1 MKGPSTLDKTGFH
14 YGWAVLAAGTV
25 AVFSAIGLARYGY
38 TMVLPAMQAD
48 LGMNNAQAGLLATFN
63 MAGYLIFV
71 ILGGAL
77 STQYGARLVV
87 FLSLGVA
94 GIGMIGTGLADRF
107 LSMALWRGLTGVAS
121 GGGNIAVMGLLAAW
135 FGSRKRGL
143 ASGIAVSGSSFA
155 LVFTGEF
162 VPWINAVQGTG
173 AWRTCWLLFGGL
185 SILAAIVAW
194 LVLRNRPAE
203 MGLTAIEEEKVLCPG
218 PSEAAEMI
226 QWKKIY
232 LSAPVWSLGLIYS
245 AFGFSYVIY
254 MTFFF
259 KFLIQDGGYSA
270 PAAGALFMIM
280 GWVSLFCGVIWG
292 TVSDHIGRRR
302 ALIIVFLIHATAFAL
317 FAWGN
322 SQFYLTVSAVLF
334 GLSAWSIPAIMNAAC
349 GDLLGS
355 RLAPAAL
362 GFITLLMGIGQ
373 VIGPVAGG
381 MIADAAASFS
391 PAFLLASGVAFLGAV
406 GSALLIKGK

>member
-1 MKGPSTLDKTGFH
+1 MNRTRFH
-14 YGWAVLAAGTV
+14 YGWAVLAAGTL

-63 MAGYLIFV
+63 MGGYLIFV

-87 FLSLGVA
+87 CLSLGFA

-107 LSMALWRGLTGVAS
+107 LSVALWRGLTGIAS

-162 VPWINAVQGTG
+162 VPWINAVQETG

-203 MGLTAIEEEKVLCPG
+203 MGLTAIAEEKVLCPG

-226 QWKKIY
+226 QWKRIY

-259 KFLIQDGGYSA
+259 KFLIQDGGYTA
-270 PAAGALFMIM
+270 PGAGALFMIM
-280 GWVSLFCGVIWG
+280 GWISLFCGVIWG

-302 ALIIVFLIHATAFAL
+302 ALIIVFLMHATAFAL

-322 SQFYLTVSAVLF
+322 SHFYLTVSAVLF

-373 VIGPVAGG
+373 VVGPVAGG
-381 MIADAAASFS
+381 MIADAAGSFS
-391 PAFLLASGVAFLGAV
+391 PAFLLASAVALLGAA
-406 GSALLIKGK
+406 GAAILIREK